1 MQNKFEIKES
11 LKIKEGK
18 AVLIPSGTPHW
29 HGATENQDSSQ
40 LSFMKNG
47 NTFWY

>member
-11 LKIKEGK
+11 LELNEGE

-29 HGATENQDSSQ
+29 HGVTENQNSSY

-47 NTFWY
+47 STFWY